1 MVMLA
6 PYMRGDAGS
15 SQARGVEA
23 VRSVWVL
30 DILKAGF
37 SDKEENEVWMRE
49 RKRRVQDASSSVILA
64 LGHEMGK

>member
-1 MVMLA
+1 MTSA

-23 VRSVWVL
+23 ARSGWVL

-37 SDKEENEVWMRE
+37 SDEEKNEVWVRE
-49 RKRRVQDASSSVILA
+49 RKRGVQDASSSIILA

>member
-1 MVMLA
+1 MATTL
-6 PYMRGDAGS
+6 PKSNGP
-15 SQARGVEA
+15 RGVEA

>member
-1 MVMLA
+1 
-6 PYMRGDAGS
+6 MRGDAGS
-15 SQARGVEA
+15 SQTRGVEA